1 MNREEGCTIIPCRT
15 LCEQDHQVL
24 SLLYGPLMGHEAL
37 ALYETMLALGADEHL
52 PHDHTPFILL
62 GFSVDRVHQQRQ
74 ILERFLLLRT
84 YMDPKDQSYVYQLCP
99 PMEGNA
105 FLRHEVLGRLYLNQ
119 LGTKAYERARMYFA
133 ADAAKNE
140 RLIEVSAVMDASTA
154 FSQEGDEAFVQL
166 RPPEPQ
172 QPLPFRFD
180 VFLQGL
186 ERRFPVQLQTPQ
198 NMRLIAEL
206 ALAHGLSEVQMR
218 RLVNQCINPRT
229 GAFNIELLRKKARGA
244 HAAKPEK
251 GRSPYD
257 MPPVLFFQQKQH
269 GVEVSRADRQLIE
282 SLMTRYHLPREVVNV
297 LIESVLEKTN
307 QSFARAYVEKVAGSW
322 VRLGI
327 DTLEKAQAQA
337 ADERK
342 RKPMTESGEL
352 PKWYE
357 QQGEPETRV
366 DDEAIAR
373 MQKALRGE

>member
-1 MNREEGCTIIPCRT
+1 MNIEERCAIIPCRT
-15 LCEQDHQVL
+15 LSEQDHQAL
-24 SLLYGPLMGHEAL
+24 SLLYAPLIRHEAL
-37 ALYETMLALGADEHL
+37 NLYETMLALSKSAH
-52 PHDHTPFILL
+52 PVKDHEPFVLL
-62 GFSVDRVHQQRQ
+62 GYSVERMEQLRQ

-84 YMDPKDQSYVYQLCP
+84 FMDPHDASYVYQLCP
-99 PMEGNA
+99 PMEGA
-105 FLRHEVLGRLYLNQ
+105 LFLRHEVLGRLYLNQ

-133 ADAAKNE
+133 ADAPKNE

-244 HAAKPEK
+244 HAVKPEK

-327 DTLEKAQAQA
+327 DTLEKAQAQS

>member
-1 MNREEGCTIIPCRT
+1 MNIEERCAIIPCRT
-15 LCEQDHQVL
+15 LSEQDHQAL
-24 SLLYGPLMGHEAL
+24 SLLYAPLIRHEAL
-37 ALYETMLALGADEHL
+37 NLYETMLALSKSAH
-52 PHDHTPFILL
+52 PVKDHEPFVLL
-62 GFSVDRVHQQRQ
+62 GYSV
-74 ILERFLLLRT
+74 ER
-84 YMDPKDQSYVYQLCP
+84 MEQLCP
-99 PMEGNA
+99 PMEGA
-105 FLRHEVLGRLYLNQ
+105 LFLRHEVLGRLYLNQ

-133 ADAAKNE
+133 ADAPKNE

-244 HAAKPEK
+244 HAVKPEK

>member
-119 LGTKAYERARMYFA
+119 LGTKAYEAARLRFA
-133 ADAAKNE
+133 QDARDTEKLVE
-140 RLIEVSAVMDASTA
+140 ISAVMDAAETFA
-154 FSQEGDEAFVQL
+154 GTQEEAFVQM
-166 RPPEPQ
+166 RPQPSDQ
-172 QPLPFRFD
+172 QLPFRFD

-186 ERRFPVQLQTPQ
+186 ERRFPARLQTPQ

-229 GAFNIELLRKKARGA
+229 GVFNTELLRKKVRGA
-244 HAAKPEK
+244 HAVTSGEA
-251 GRSPYD
+251 RNPYD
-257 MPPVLFFQQKQH
+257 MAPVLFFQQKQH
-269 GVEVSRADRQLIE
+269 GVEVSRSDRQLIE
-282 SLMTRYHLPREVVNV
+282 SLMTRYHLPREVANV
-297 LIESVLEKTN
+297 LIETVLEKTN
-307 QSFARAYVEKVAGSW
+307 QSFARNYVEKVASSW

-327 DTLEKAQAQA
+327 DTLEKAQKQA
-337 ADERK
+337 AGEKQGR
-342 RKPMTESGEL
+342 ESGGASL

-357 QQGEPETRV
+357 QSEERTDAQV